1 LYIVAGSQGSFLNLH
16 EVVLESASNEQYNIV
31 GGTSSS
37 MYNWGVIS
45 KCYDGNMG
53 NLCHSGTSSNW
64 WASFDLGAEACVGVV
79 KLYNRKTWP
88 GRLVGAVVSLR
99 SAANEVLWT
108 HTVASGG
115 VSPEY
120 ILTFKMPTSTTSPT
134 TSPTSSPTTSPT
146 SSPTQ
151 VCNTETHS
159 SCPSPASPRFPVEG
173 ATCSVGTTFPS
184 TSCYETV
191 DHGALGVSD
200 PCTLA
205 LDTSVVT
212 GGSLAWFTSATTL
225 SLGFTL
231 TTADNA
237 VVTQVCT
244 Y

>member
-1 LYIVAGSQGSFLNLH
+1 VLESPSNEQYTIVAGSMS
-16 EVVLESASNEQYNIV
+16 STY
-31 GGTSSS
+31 GG
-37 MYNWGVIS
+37 WGIS

-53 NLCHSGTSSNW
+53 NVCHSGTSSNW

-108 HTVASGG
+108 HTVTSGG

-120 ILTFKMPTSTTSPT
+120 ILTFMMPTSTTSPT
-134 TSPTSSPTTSPT
+134 TSPT
-146 SSPTQ
+146 TQ

-212 GGSLAWFTSATTL
+212 GGALAWFTSATTL

>member
-1 LYIVAGSQGSFLNLH
+1 MAGSGSSFLNLR

-31 GGTSSS
+31 AGSMSST
-37 MYNWGVIS
+37 YETQVVAN
-45 KCYDGNMG
+45 CFDGITDDLNV
-53 NLCHSGTSSNW
+53 LCHSGTSSNW
-64 WASFDLGAEACVGVV
+64 WASFDLGAEACVGVA
-79 KLYNRKTWP
+79 KLYNRKTWT

-108 HTVASGG
+108 HTVTSGG

-120 ILTFKMPTSTTSPT
+120 ILTFMMPTSTTSPT
-134 TSPTSSPTTSPT
+134 TSPTM
-146 SSPTQ
+146 Q

-212 GGSLAWFTSATTL
+212 GGALAWFTSATTL

-231 TTADNA
+231 ATADNA